1 MAEEAWQHG
10 DLLVGAR
17 AEQYTGLVYKHVLGL
32 GWLAAHCPALTVI
45 KMDDDISV
53 QLPGLLAAV
62 ARMVPAHMQHQP
74 WVAGLLQVSSVRKKY
89 FLSLKIF
96 VVSRWDCR

>member
-1 MAEEAWQHG
+1 MTSPGDAAEVAEEAWQHG

-17 AEQYTGLVYKHVLGL
+17 AEQYTGLVYKHVMGL
-32 GWLAAHCPALTVI
+32 GWLARSCPALTVI

-62 ARMVPAHMQHQP
+62 ARTVPAHMQHQP
-74 WVAGLLQVSSVRKKY
+74 WVAGLLQVSSVRKNI
-89 FLSLKIF
+89 S
-96 VVSRWDCR
+96 SP

>member
-1 MAEEAWQHG
+1 MTSPGDAAEVAEEAWQHG

-62 ARMVPAHMQHQP
+62 ASTVPAHMQHQP

-89 FLSLKIF
+89 F
-96 VVSRWDCR
+96 